1 MDILQPTLPVEGIHV
16 YGVNRSGY
24 GQTETENKEPKPKAL
39 ERIEVLDE
47 LILHK
52 SGCFERGRRWLR
64 GQHPK
69 LGVIAWGYTGWET
82 MQDFDRIR
90 PIGTFTVSRRQP
102 PDMSQNPHD
111 ASRTHKSENPLQQSS
126 DDEDQE

>member
-1 MDILQPTLPVEGIHV
+1 MGNQARKSNSFAEEYCKMDILQPTLPVEGIHV

-47 LILHK
+47 LILYK

-82 MQDFDRIR
+82 VQDFDRSIN
-90 PIGTFTVSRRQP
+90 P
-102 PDMSQNPHD
+102 PN
-111 ASRTHKSENPLQQSS
+111 K
-126 DDEDQE
+126 